1 MILKGNLVADWLY
14 DDRPEVKEAPTLF
27 VKIGE
32 GEDNESYLHSI
43 LRASDKWGVK
53 VQVVKRMEDVSERA
67 PFIILDD
74 EKVRNISRIMGDVDG
89 RHSVSLSDCLLSGR
103 KNFHTPCTPEAIVE
117 FLDFY
122 DIPIEGRS
130 VCIVGRG
137 DKVGKPLAAMLMRR
151 NATVTVCHSKT
162 PEATLRHNLLNADI
176 IIEGSGKKDLF
187 GASDIRCGSVVIN
200 VGGGFSEPQG
210 DFRSFT
216 LVPFIGGIGP
226 VTTAILMTHVLAFQ
240 MWREKIKE

>member
-1 MILKGNLVADWLY
+1 MILKGNLVTDRLY
-14 DDRPEVKEAPTLF
+14 NDMPEVKEAPTLF

-53 VQVVKRMEDVSERA
+53 VQVVKRMEDVPERA
-67 PFIILDD
+67 PFIALDD
-74 EKVRNISRIMGDVDG
+74 EKIRNVSRIMGDMDG
-89 RHSVSLSDCLLSGR
+89 RHPVNLADCLTGGR
-103 KNFHTPCTPEAIVE
+103 KCFHGPCTPEAIVE

-130 VCIVGRG
+130 VCIIGRGNKVGR
-137 DKVGKPLAAMLMRR
+137 PLAAMLLRR
-151 NATVTVCHSKT
+151 NATITVCHSKT

-176 IIEGSGKKDLF
+176 IIEASGKKNLF

-226 VTTAILMTHVLAFQ
+226 VTTAVLMTHVLTFQ
-240 MWREKIKE
+240 AWKEKE